1 MIEHYRF
8 GVMRI
13 GGRSNHHDLKIVNGV
28 TSADWYRKQGHLVLP
43 EDIADILLAA
53 PSILVIGQGSS
64 GYMQIAGAVREALAE
79 RHINLIAKPTAEAVK
94 SFNQNQHNGLD
105 VAGAFHLT
113 C

>member
-13 GGRSNHHDLKIVNGV
+13 GGRSYHHDLKIIAGGI
-28 TSADWYRKQGHLVLP
+28 SADWYRKQGHLVLP

-53 PSILVIGQGSS
+53 PSVLVIGQGRL
-64 GYMQIAGAVREALAE
+64 GFMQIADAVREALAE
-79 RHINLIAKPTAEAVK
+79 QRINLIAQPTAEAVK
-94 SFNQNQHNGLD
+94 AFNQNQHKGLD